1 MASASE
7 YRHKPLKTARST
19 RVIILKGTSRG
30 LFRKS
35 LPNQPLEIEL
45 EEVSL
50 DDFPSYEALSYTWDG
65 QVPERPV
72 RCHGKTLSITRN
84 CEKALFRLRTASKR
98 RLWVDSICIDQTSP
112 AEKRIHIPLMGDVYG
127 RASTVL
133 LWLGDATTASDI
145 SFKYLEDVCRIIN
158 PYKLHLLQQKLNGLE
173 GSLPSQVEQ
182 EVMERSLSFQGKT
195 DLVASLKMFTHHT

>member
-1 MASASE
+1 MASTSG

-65 QVPERPV
+65 QVPDRPV
-72 RCHGKTLSITRN
+72 RCHGKTLNITRN
-84 CEKALFRLRTASKR
+84 CERALFRLRTSSKR

-112 AEKRIHIPLMGDVYG
+112 AEKSIHIPLMGDVYG

-133 LWLGDATTASDI
+133 LWLGDATSASDI
-145 SFKYLEDVCRIIN
+145 SFKYLEDVCQIIN
-158 PYKLHLLQQKLNGLE
+158 PYKLHLLQQKLNGME
-173 GSLPSQVEQ
+173 GALPQHAEQ
-182 EVMERSLSFQGKT
+182 QVMERSLSFQGKT
-195 DLVASLKMFTHHT
+195 SLVASPKMSTHYA